1 MNIFKD
7 YLNPLILCGITLL
20 VSACSNEPIPKK
32 TISENISIQSQKEAE
47 LPKND
52 TIIKS
57 KKHHFKTLVCDL
69 DGDKL
74 MDSVLIVQNTINMK
88 YGLKVRYGNK
98 QIYYFGMGKEVLN
111 QGFDD
116 LNWIG
121 YFEKVNKGDTIWS
134 NVSEEGEFFTD
145 DSQIK
150 EEDKVVLQ
158 NDGIYIHQKEAC
170 GGGIIYREGK
180 QYKWVQQE

>member
-1 MNIFKD
+1 MNNIKNH
-7 YLNPLILCGITLL
+7 LKHLLSGGLIML
-20 VSACSNEPIPKK
+20 VSSCGNKQAPKKPIQEPIQEKRK
-32 TISENISIQSQKEAE
+32 VE
-47 LPKND
+47 LPGND

-57 KKHHFKTLVCDL
+57 KKHLFKPLICDL

-74 MDSVLIVQNTINMK
+74 SDSVQIVQNTINKK
-88 YGLKVRYGNK
+88 YGLKIRYGNK
-98 QIYYFGMGKEVLN
+98 QISYLGMGREVIN

-121 YFEKVNKGDTIWS
+121 YFKKVSKGDTIWS
-134 NVSEEGEFFTD
+134 NVTEEGEFITD

-150 EEDKVVLQ
+150 DKVVLQ

-180 QYKWVQQE
+180 HYKWVQQE